1 MAISNIAIVI
11 SVQYSDHIDFNLGNY
26 QRGTGVNNLLTRS
39 IPQTLNMIFSL
50 PVRYLTQTNSNIFSN
65 IYFFTE
71 LFFF

>member
-11 SVQYSDHIDFNLGNY
+11 SVQYSHHIDFNLSSY

>member
-11 SVQYSDHIDFNLGNY
+11 SVRYSDHIDFNLDNY

>member
-11 SVQYSDHIDFNLGNY
+11 SVQYSHHIDFNLSNY

>member
-11 SVQYSDHIDFNLGNY
+11 SVQYSDHIDFNLSSY
-26 QRGTGVNNLLTRS
+26 QRRTGVNNLLTRS